1 VDFQVLRVGTAVTNP
16 KALDN
21 YHGGRKIMA
30 TYKKILVA
38 LDLSPEARTVLDRA
52 CELRDQYAAELC
64 LIHVVEPI
72 VLGGDYELVPVV
84 PVEIEETLLQRAKGY
99 LEMLVGEMN
108 VADARQIVGVGSVK
122 HEILR
127 FAEEQGYD
135 LIVIGSHG
143 RHGVATL
150 LGSTANAVLH
160 GTRCDVLCVRL
171 GK

>member
-1 VDFQVLRVGTAVTNP
+1 MEKG
-16 KALDN
+16 
-21 YHGGRKIMA
+21 MA

-38 LDLSPEARTVLDRA
+38 VDLSPEARSVLARA
-52 CELRDQYAAELC
+52 CEIRAHYRAVLY

-72 VLGGDYELVPVV
+72 VLGGDYELVPVM

-99 LEMLVGEMN
+99 LGALAGEMN
-108 VADARQIVGVGSVK
+108 VADAPQVVEVGSVK

-127 FAEEQGYD
+127 FAEEQGCD
-135 LIVIGSHG
+135 LIVIGAHG

-160 GTRCDVLCVRL
+160 GTKCDVLCVRL
-171 GK
+171 GE

>member
-1 VDFQVLRVGTAVTNP
+1 VEKG
-16 KALDN
+16 
-21 YHGGRKIMA
+21 MA
-30 TYKKILVA
+30 TYEKILVA
-38 LDLSPEARTVLDRA
+38 VDLSPESRTVFARA
-52 CELRDQYAAELC
+52 CELRAHYGSQVF

-72 VLGGDYELVPVV
+72 VLGGDYELVPVM
-84 PVEIEETLLQRAKGY
+84 PAEIEETLLQRTRGF
-99 LEMLVGEMN
+99 LETLVGEASITD
-108 VADARQIVGVGSVK
+108 VQQIVEVGSVK

-127 FAEEQGYD
+127 FADEHGCD
-135 LIVIGSHG
+135 LIVIGAHG